1 MNALDNYYFPNSN
14 TGRDEGTA
22 TETDDR
28 YDANF
33 KHLRQTEHT
42 HDPLD
47 DAKGN
52 AEALLAIKEQYG
64 LRISL

>member
-1 MNALDNYYFPNSN
+1 MFK
-14 TGRDEGTA
+14 
-22 TETDDR
+22 
-28 YDANF
+28 NF
-33 KHLRQTEHT
+33 KYLRQTEHT

-52 AEALLAIKEQYG
+52 AEALLAIKEQFG